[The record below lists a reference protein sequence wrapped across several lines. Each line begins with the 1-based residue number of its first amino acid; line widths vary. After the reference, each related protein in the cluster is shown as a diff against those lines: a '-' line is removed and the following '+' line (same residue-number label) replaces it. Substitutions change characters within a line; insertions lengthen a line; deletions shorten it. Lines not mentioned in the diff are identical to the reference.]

1 MFKNLLLAFVAS
13 TSAHASFEDDPDA
26 ELLTNREGR
35 GSPTLESSGRV
46 ANLQTESQ
54 NYHMWYKFSDEA

>member
-13 TSAHASFEDDPDA
+13 TAAHASFEDDPDA
-26 ELLTNREGR
+26 ELLTNRER
-35 GSPTLESSGRV
+35 SPTIEASDRV

-54 NYHMWYKFSDEA
+54 